1 MSSAGLPAIVA
12 VAHEL
17 GSLILIGSMFLVLAV
32 LMPAIERVRSPR
44 QRLRLRRGVYGRMFL
59 WAWIGLLLL
68 WGTGVAE
75 LMLHAD
81 GDLPAH
87 LVLMGVLSLLFML
100 VFLFAQFGLHVKALV
115 VLEDGNSEHARYL
128 LHRLRPIL
136 MLALILAIAVA
147 VLDVSGPGLVPDDL
161 LERLSRSVPAPA

>member
-1 MSSAGLPAIVA
+1 
-12 VAHEL
+12 
-17 GSLILIGSMFLVLAV
+17 
-32 LMPAIERVRSPR
+32 
-44 QRLRLRRGVYGRMFL
+44 
-59 WAWIGLLLL
+59 
-68 WGTGVAE
+68 
-75 LMLHAD
+75 MLHAD